1 MERDRIRWR
10 DRKRKRSFWKPTQE
24 MIRKS
29 VESHRKNRER
39 AAIDFM
45 ADCLEENPDSIVTR
59 KELSRKW
66 SEWLDLP
73 ENKVKYKGFK
83 TKKVKTISMGLK
95 ALLKDKFVRLKKM
108 KNYKFKYSYKG
119 IAFK

>member
-1 MERDRIRWR
+1 MEGQKKKEVLLEAYSGND
-10 DRKRKRSFWKPTQE
+10 Q
-24 MIRKS
+24 
-29 VESHRKNRER
+29 NRER